1 LHIYLTI
8 RHITLKTE
16 AIETLE
22 LLLKTSS
29 DNTVRKRSHCPLLSH
44 KRRMIIDLSKIFDAD
59 RRTIEQFDAY
69 RWFQNLKY
77 RLSFV
82 LNNFGTK
89 YDIIF

>member
-1 LHIYLTI
+1 
-8 RHITLKTE
+8 
-16 AIETLE
+16 
-22 LLLKTSS
+22 
-29 DNTVRKRSHCPLLSH
+29 
-44 KRRMIIDLSKIFDAD
+44 MIIDLSKIFDAD